1 MSVPKLTHLQF
12 LVIGVLLRGDCSG
25 RVVRSELEAF
35 GIRKSGPA
43 FYQLMARLEDAGW
56 LEGRYEQEVVE
67 GQIIRERIYTLRPP
81 GLEAWNASRDFY
93 AKAIAD
99 LGGLGDLAGA

>member
-56 LEGRYEQEVVE
+56 DNGDAADVE
-67 GQIIRERIYTLRPP
+67 SLIRCTRRLIE
-81 GLEAWNASRDFY
+81 DF
-93 AKAIAD
+93 
-99 LGGLGDLAGA
+99 L